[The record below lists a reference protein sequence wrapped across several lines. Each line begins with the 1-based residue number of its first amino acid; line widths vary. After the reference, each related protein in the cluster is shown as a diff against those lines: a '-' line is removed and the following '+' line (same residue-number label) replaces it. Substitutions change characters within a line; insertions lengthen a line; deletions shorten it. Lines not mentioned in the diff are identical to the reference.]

1 MNINYGCIFTK
12 DGLSKGIVSFLMVL
26 ALTASAAPR
35 PIEESWQQQI
45 QSLAEQINFSEIKQ
59 DKAALKTFFA
69 GFPKGANLHHHY
81 SGSIF
86 PDESID
92 EAIAKHLCLDIDGS
106 TLVKCKEGLTSVAN
120 ATKTLEG
127 QVSLEK
133 AWSVTD
139 LETPLD
145 DRKTKFF
152 NLFKQLG
159 LLFGFLEPG
168 FLATTRQHAAW
179 NQVSHL
185 ETMTFT
191 ADTNELKTLVP
202 KGIIPDPD
210 NVNSLKLFH
219 DHLVSQ
225 NSYQSL
231 LKNTLES
238 ISTVAADSEEQLKCD
253 TNNPD
258 PACDVS
264 LAFIAISNRNHP
276 LDQLFVELIFSF
288 DLAQRSLISSNPL
301 VTGINLVGLE
311 SQLSSV
317 DQYNHQMQLIAY
329 LKQHPDYP
337 LVSKHISLH
346 AGEFSLKDSP
356 YSILSTGLTD
366 TIDTVMPARIGHGVS
381 INWQL
386 RENNITHHMDEASY
400 TTAQKMA
407 AAPVAVEIPLTSNE
421 VLLDIDPAQ
430 HPLMFYKNANVP
442 VTLATDDPGILRTTM
457 SEEFYK
463 AAVGFPDLTLLDF
476 IEFARNSLEY
486 SFKAGNSLWTATS
499 SYPRFI
505 QLVSE
510 CTTLTSQEC
519 LNYLE
524 KNPKAR
530 LQQQLE
536 LNLQAFLQLQLKH
549 FQPESHHSQL

>member
-1 MNINYGCIFTK
+1 MNISYGFIFTK
-12 DGLSKGIVSFLMVL
+12 DGLYKSIVSLLIIL
-26 ALTASAAPR
+26 AFTASGAPR
-35 PIEESWQQQI
+35 PVEESWQQQI
-45 QSLAEQINFSEIKQ
+45 QSLAEQINFSEIRQ
-59 DKAALKTFFA
+59 DKATLKAFFA

-86 PDESID
+86 PDESIN
-92 EAIAKHLCLDIDGS
+92 EAIAKHLCLDIDGT
-106 TLVKCKEGLTSVAN
+106 TLVKCKEGLASVVN
-120 ATKTLEG
+120 ATKNLEG
-127 QVSLEK
+127 QVSLEN

-139 LETPLD
+139 LKTPLD
-145 DRKTKFF
+145 SRKEKFF
-152 NLFKQLG
+152 NLFRQLG
-159 LLFGFLEPG
+159 LLFGFLDPG
-168 FLATTRQHAAW
+168 LLAATRQHAAW

-191 ADTNELKTLVP
+191 ADANELKTLIP
-202 KGIIPDPD
+202 NGITPDPD
-210 NVNSLKLFH
+210 NANSLKLFH

-225 NSYQSL
+225 SSYQNL

-238 ISTVAADSEEQLKCD
+238 ISIIAADSEEQLKCD
-253 TNNPD
+253 TANPD

-264 LAFIAISNRNHP
+264 LAFIAISNRTHP
-276 LDQLFVELIFSF
+276 LGQLFVELIFSF
-288 DLAQRSLISSNPL
+288 DLAQRSLASSNPL

-317 DQYNHQMQLIAY
+317 DEYNQQMLLIAY

-337 LVSKHISLH
+337 LVSNHISLH

-356 YSILSTGLTD
+356 FSILSTGLTN

-386 RENNITHHMDEASY
+386 KENNTTHHMDEASY

-407 AAPVAVEIPLTSNE
+407 SASIAIEVPLTSNE
-421 VLLDIDPAQ
+421 VLLDIGPAQ
-430 HPLMFYKNANVP
+430 HPLMFYKDAHVP

-457 SEEFYK
+457 SNEFYK

-486 SFKAGNSLWTATS
+486 SFKAGNSLWTSTS
-499 SYPRFI
+499 SYPRFT
-505 QLVSE
+505 QPVSE
-510 CTTLTSQEC
+510 CTTLTSRECQEFID
-519 LNYLE
+519 
-524 KNPKAR
+524 KHPKAR
-530 LQQQLE
+530 LQRQLE
-536 LNLQAFLQLQLKH
+536 LNLLSFLKLQLN
-549 FQPESHHSQL
+549 HSQL